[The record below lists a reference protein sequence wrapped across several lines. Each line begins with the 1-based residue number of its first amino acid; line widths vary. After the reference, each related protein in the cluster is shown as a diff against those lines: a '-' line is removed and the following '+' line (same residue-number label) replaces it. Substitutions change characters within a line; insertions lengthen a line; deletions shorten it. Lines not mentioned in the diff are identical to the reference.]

1 MLKRCFVCLSVLAT
15 LSIASVASAQNGEDY
30 DLRDVDGGS
39 YSVNFKDDPLGATG
53 NDSNIA
59 VIRGNFRPVRMQLIR
74 PRANFIS
81 ELRKSVENL

>member
-1 MLKRCFVCLSVLAT
+1 MLKRCFVCLSALAT
-15 LSIASVASAQNGEDY
+15 LSIASVASAQDGDDY
-30 DLRDVDGGS
+30 TLRDIDDGS

-53 NDSNIA
+53 NDANIA
-59 VIRGNFRPVRMQLIR
+59 VIRGTFRPVRMQLIR